1 MSKLNLNKRVIVA
14 LDGIDRARALELAA
28 ELSAVVWGFKV
39 NDLLVQYG
47 VSILG
52 DLKKFGA
59 VFADAKLHDI
69 PNTVSNS
76 VARLAGA
83 GADLIT
89 IHGSGGAKMI
99 EAACKTRDQAK
110 ILAVTILTSIDD
122 PTARSVYG
130 VGPRDGVARLAGI
143 AAGAGADGVVCSPEE
158 LGLFE
163 AKELNGLIRVTP
175 GIRPADYGKSDDQ
188 SRTMT
193 PQAAIAAGASLLV
206 IGRPITGENDPRRAA
221 EAIERSISG
230 N

>member
-1 MSKLNLNKRVIVA
+1 MGLAAGKKVVVA

-28 ELSAVVWGFKV
+28 ELSNVVWGFKV
-39 NDLLVQYG
+39 NDLLLQYG
-47 VSILG
+47 VSIIS

-89 IHGSGGAKMI
+89 IHGSGGVKMI
-99 EAACKTRDQAK
+99 EAACRGKAQAK
-110 ILAVTILTSIDD
+110 ILAVTVLTSIDD
-122 PTARSVYG
+122 ETSKSIYG
-130 VGPRDGVARLAGI
+130 VSPRDGVERLAGL
-143 AAGAGADGVVCSPEE
+143 ALAGGADGVVCSPEE

-163 AKELNGLIRVTP
+163 SGRLSSLIRVTP

-188 SRTMT
+188 SRVLT
-193 PQAAIAAGASLLV
+193 PEAAIKRGASLLV
-206 IGRPITGENDPRRAA
+206 IGRPITGEKDPRAAA
-221 EAIERSISG
+221 ERIELSVA
-230 N
+230 